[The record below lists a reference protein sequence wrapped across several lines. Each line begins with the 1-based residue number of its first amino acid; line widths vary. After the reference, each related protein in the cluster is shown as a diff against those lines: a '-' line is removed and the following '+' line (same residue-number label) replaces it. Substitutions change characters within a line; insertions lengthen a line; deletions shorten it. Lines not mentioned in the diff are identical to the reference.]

1 MKKTQFT
8 FTLECIGELDMSI
21 DAYSTENV
29 NFEVNTDAKL
39 ENYKHKAIAVAIMAT
54 TIEHIT
60 GINIMELIEQHREIE
75 KLY

>member
-1 MKKTQFT
+1 MKKTQFS
-8 FTLECIGELDMSI
+8 FTLQCTGELDI
-21 DAYSTENV
+21 KNDAYSMENV

-39 ENYKHKAIAVAIMAT
+39 ENYKHKAIAVAIMAN

-60 GINIMELIEQHREIE
+60 GINIMDLIEQHREIE

>member
-1 MKKTQFT
+1 MKKTQFS
-8 FTLECIGELDMSI
+8 FTLQCTGELDI
-21 DAYSTENV
+21 KNDAYSMENV
-29 NFEVNTDAKL
+29 NFEVNTDANL
-39 ENYKHKAIAVAIMAT
+39 ENYKHKAIAVAIMAN